1 MALARLML
9 YRKVGTK
16 GFPYVLILMNI
27 FKIILCVSLILS
39 ALPLPL
45 QASENSSK
53 DSERSP
59 SIIQGYIT
67 NKFFNPIKLKVFNI
81 EDQFFYYENKNLE
94 DDSYV
99 PKLNLKLTA
108 ENISDYSLMI
118 GNSEIFLPQSTKLSG
133 FISEVIPAKKFN
145 KKGFF
150 KVTFDQAIC
159 PDGKVIPLEDK
170 IISQSVD
177 MIYSPI
183 QHAGKA
189 TIGLISGGV
198 LGALLAYQLGGLG
211 LSIVSHGYS
220 LAAGAAVG
228 GFLGTAGGLTNR
240 GKEAGLEPGSELIIT
255 PIDEISLIQLKQI
268 SCKKV
273 DVKEVVENKINED
286 VKVDI
291 LSVKRK
297 KDVMGESVYKLNV
310 KIVNNTSKDLRL
322 DNFFLRDSQGKEY
335 SNSFTDFNEN
345 LFDTFPPKQESTA
358 KMEFFVEH
366 IKAHHWL
373 VLKDKSYGKEIGS
386 WEINQ
391 LVK

>member
-1 MALARLML
+1 
-9 YRKVGTK
+9 
-16 GFPYVLILMNI
+16 MNI
-27 FKIILCVSLILS
+27 LKIILCASLIFS

-45 QASENSSK
+45 QASENRSK

-67 NKFFNPIKLKVFNI
+67 NKFFNPIKLKVFNV
-81 EDQFFYYENKNLE
+81 EDQFFYYENKNIE

-133 FISEVIPAKKFN
+133 FISEVIPAKRFN

-189 TIGLISGGV
+189 TVGLLSGGV
-198 LGALLAYQLGGLG
+198 IGALIAYQLGGLG
-211 LSIVSHGYS
+211 LSIASHGYS
-220 LAAGAAVG
+220 LAAGAAAG
-228 GFLGTAGGLTNR
+228 GFLGTAGGLASR

-273 DVKEVVENKINED
+273 DAKEIAENKINED
-286 VKVDI
+286 VKDVKVDI
-291 LSVKRK
+291 ISVKRK
-297 KDVMGESVYKLNV
+297 KDVLGESVYKLNV
-310 KIVNNTSKDLRL
+310 KIVNNTNKDLRL

-366 IKAHHWL
+366 IKADHWL

-386 WEINQ
+386 WEISQ
-391 LVK
+391 SVK